1 MRGFILFLLLSFS
14 QGGKI
19 IMEGMSLNI
28 TEDLRQRLK
37 VIVPGAFI
45 ENKLDIDQL
54 KQLLGEE
61 INTDTERYQLSW
73 AGKNEAYKILQ
84 EQTTATLI
92 SNEELSINWSTSQN
106 LFIEG
111 ENLEVLKVLQKSY
124 YGRIKMIYIDP
135 PYNTGSDS
143 FIYPDKFSETKE
155 EYLKR
160 LREKDDEGYLMKEGL
175 FRPNKR
181 ENGQFHSNWLS
192 MMLPRMFLARNLLRE
207 DGVLFV
213 SIDDNEAY
221 TLKLLLDEIF
231 GEENFVGNI
240 IWNSTKSVTNT
251 ALLSVSHTHNLVY
264 FKNLEYYKKN
274 RYEFRLPDTPEGFEN
289 LDNDPRGPWK
299 ADPFQVEGE
308 RPNQLYE
315 ITNPKTG
322 QVFKPNPGCS
332 WKNDYDKFK
341 ELMADKR
348 IVFGA
353 SGEAGPQRKRFWTEA
368 QERGRVAKSLWTD
381 VDTTANGTSYLESL
395 VGKKVF
401 TNPKPVDLI
410 QRFVQLGTSK
420 ENDIV
425 LDFFGGSGTTAEA
438 VLKQNSIDNKKRKF
452 IFVTLSEKVDETT
465 QAGKNAKSLGFD
477 TISAVARERII
488 RAIERIKEESS
499 KEGERLQKSDISSQD
514 FGFKHL
520 SCTESNF
527 KIWRGDGIESEKDLV
542 QQLDLYKKPQKE
554 NASDYN
560 IVFELLI
567 KNGLDL
573 NTPVEKLTIQ
583 NATLYGVDSNKL
595 IIATDTID
603 ERICTEI
610 KKLNPK
616 TVVCLDSIFNN
627 EDCIKTNIQLQLE
640 DSGISFKTI

>member
-1 MRGFILFLLLSFS
+1 
-14 QGGKI
+14 
-19 IMEGMSLNI
+19 MEGTSLNI
-28 TEDLRQRLK
+28 TDDLIKRLK
-37 VIVPGAFI
+37 EIIPAAFA
-45 ENKLDIDQL
+45 EDKLNVEQL
-54 KQLLGEE
+54 KQLLGDAV
-61 INTDTERYQLSW
+61 NTDAERYQLNW
-73 AGKNEAYKILQ
+73 AGKNEAYKVLQ
-84 EQTTATLI
+84 APSTATFI
-92 SNEELSINWSTSQN
+92 PNKELSIDWEKTKN

-111 ENLEVLKVLQKSY
+111 ENLEALKVLQKNY
-124 YGRIKMIYIDP
+124 YGKVKVVSIDP

-160 LREKDDEGYLMKEGL
+160 LSEKDEEGFMMKEGL
-175 FRPNKR
+175 FRPNKK

-192 MMLPRMFLARNLLRE
+192 MMLPRLFIARNLLRD

-264 FKNLEYYKKN
+264 FKNLEYHKKN
-274 RYEFRLPDTPEGFEN
+274 RFEFRLPDTPDGFEN
-289 LDNDPRGPWK
+289 PDNDPRGPWK

-315 ITNPKTG
+315 IKNPKTG
-322 QVFKPNPGCS
+322 QIYKPNPGCS
-332 WKNDYDKFK
+332 WKNDFDKYK
-341 ELMADKR
+341 ELLADNR
-348 IVFGA
+348 IVFGT

-368 QERGRVAKSLWTD
+368 QERGRVSKSLWTD
-381 VDTTANGTSYLESL
+381 VDTTSNGTSYLEAL

-410 QRFVQLGTSK
+410 KRFIQLGTSK
-420 ENDIV
+420 DGDIV

-438 VLKQNSIDNKKRKF
+438 VLRQNIEDNKKRNF
-452 IFVTLSEKVDETT
+452 IFVTLPEPIDDST
-465 QAGKNAKSLGFD
+465 QAGKNAKALKCD
-477 TISAVARERII
+477 TIADVARIRIVK
-488 RAIERIKEESS
+488 AIDKIKSEING
-499 KEGERLQKSDISSQD
+499 KGELFKTTDVSQFD
-514 FGFKHL
+514 LGFKHL
-520 SCTESNF
+520 TCKESNF
-527 KIWRGDGIESEKDLV
+527 KIWRGDVIGSVDELV
-542 QQLDLYKKPQKE
+542 TQLGLFKKPQKE
-554 NASDYN
+554 KSTDFDM
-560 IVFELLI
+560 VFELII

-573 NTPVEKLTIQ
+573 NSKISEMVIAK
-583 NATLYGVDSNKL
+583 TLVYSINDNSLFVITKPIN
-595 IIATDTID
+595 
-603 ERICTEI
+603 ENICKEI

-616 TVVCLDSIFNN
+616 SIICLDSIFNN
-627 EDCIKTNIQLQLE
+627 DDCVKTNIQLQFE

>member
-1 MRGFILFLLLSFS
+1 
-14 QGGKI
+14 
-19 IMEGMSLNI
+19 MEGTSLDI
-28 TEDLRQRLK
+28 THDLIYKLK
-37 VIVPGAFI
+37 QIIPGAFTEDKINI
-45 ENKLDIDQL
+45 EQL
-54 KQLLGEE
+54 KQILGESVH
-61 INTDTERYQLSW
+61 TDLERYQLSW
-73 AGKNEAYKILQ
+73 AGKNNAYKVLQ
-84 EQTTATLI
+84 AQTTATLI
-92 SNEELSINWSTSQN
+92 PNIDLSVNWDSTKN

-124 YGRIKMIYIDP
+124 YGKVKMISIDP

-155 EYLKR
+155 AYLKR
-160 LREKDDEGYLMKEGL
+160 LGEKDEEGYLMKEGL
-175 FRPNKR
+175 FRPNKK
-181 ENGQFHSNWLS
+181 ESGQFHSNWLS
-192 MMLPRMFLARNLLRE
+192 MMLPRMFLARNLLGE

-221 TLKLLLDEIF
+221 TLKLLLDEVF

-264 FKNLEYYKKN
+264 FKNLEYHKKN
-274 RYEFRLPDTPEGFEN
+274 RYEFRLPDTPDGFEN
-289 LDNDPRGPWK
+289 PDNDPRGLWK

-322 QVFKPNPGCS
+322 QVYKPNPGCS

-341 ELMADKR
+341 ELMADNR
-348 IVFGA
+348 IVFG
-353 SGEAGPQRKRFWTEA
+353 STGDAGPQRKRFWNEA

-381 VDTTANGTSYLESL
+381 VDTTANGTSYLEAL
-395 VGKKVF
+395 IGKKVF
-401 TNPKPVDLI
+401 TNPKPVELI

-425 LDFFGGSGTTAEA
+425 IDFFGGSGTTAEA
-438 VLKQNSIDNKKRKF
+438 VLRQNLSDNKKRKF
-452 IFVTLSEKVDETT
+452 IFVTLPEKVDEST

-477 TISAVARERII
+477 TISAVARHRII
-488 RAIERIKEESS
+488 KAMEKIKQESS
-499 KEGERLQKSDISSQD
+499 KEGGLSKKTDLADQD
-514 FGFKHL
+514 LGFKHL
-520 SCTESNF
+520 SCSASNF
-527 KIWRGDGIESEKDLV
+527 KIWRGDGIETEEELKKQLALFTKSQKDGV
-542 QQLDLYKKPQKE
+542 E
-554 NASDYN
+554 DYN

-573 NTPVEKLTIQ
+573 NAPIETVSIKDTV
-583 NATLYGVDSNKL
+583 LYCIDSNKL
-595 IIATDTID
+595 IVATKSLD
-603 ERICTEI
+603 ENSCREI
-610 KKLNPK
+610 IKLNPK
-616 TVVCLDSIFNN
+616 SIICLDTIFNN
-627 EDCIKTNIQLQLE
+627 EDCVKTNIQLLFE

>member
-1 MRGFILFLLLSFS
+1 MVIDKLPKNAST
-14 QGGKI
+14 I
-19 IMEGMSLNI
+19 VNMEGTSLDI
-28 TEDLRQRLK
+28 THDLIYKLK
-37 VIVPGAFI
+37 QIIPGAFI
-45 ENKLDIDQL
+45 EDKINIEQL
-54 KQLLGEE
+54 KQILGESVH
-61 INTDTERYQLSW
+61 TDLERYQLSW
-73 AGKNEAYKILQ
+73 AGKNNAYKVLQ
-84 EQTTATLI
+84 AQTTATLI
-92 SNEELSINWSTSQN
+92 PNIDLSVNWDSTKN

-124 YGRIKMIYIDP
+124 YGKVKMISIDP

-155 EYLKR
+155 AYLKR
-160 LREKDDEGYLMKEGL
+160 LGEKDEDGYLMKEGL
-175 FRPNKR
+175 FRPNKK
-181 ENGQFHSNWLS
+181 EGGQFHSNWLS

-221 TLKLLLDEIF
+221 TLKLLLDEVF

-264 FKNLEYYKKN
+264 FKNLEYHKKN
-274 RYEFRLPDTPEGFEN
+274 RYEFRLPDTPDGFEN
-289 LDNDPRGPWK
+289 PDNDPRGPWK

-322 QVFKPNPGCS
+322 QVYKPNPGCS

-341 ELMADKR
+341 ELMADNR
-348 IVFGA
+348 IVFG
-353 SGEAGPQRKRFWTEA
+353 SKGEAGPQRKRFWTEA

-381 VDTTANGTSYLESL
+381 VDTTANGTSYLEEL
-395 VGKKVF
+395 IGKKVF
-401 TNPKPVDLI
+401 TNPKPVELI

-425 LDFFGGSGTTAEA
+425 IDFFGGSGTTAEA
-438 VLKQNSIDNKKRKF
+438 VLRQNLSDNKKRKF
-452 IFVTLSEKVDETT
+452 IFVTLPEKVDEST

-477 TISAVARERII
+477 TISAVARHRII
-488 RAIERIKEESS
+488 KAIEKIKQESS
-499 KEGERLQKSDISSQD
+499 KEGGLSKKTDLAGQD
-514 FGFKHL
+514 LGFKHL
-520 SCTESNF
+520 SCSASNF
-527 KIWRGDGIESEKDLV
+527 KIWRGDGIETEEELKKQLALFTKSQKDGV
-542 QQLDLYKKPQKE
+542 E
-554 NASDYN
+554 DYN

-573 NTPVEKLTIQ
+573 NAPIETVSIKDTI
-583 NATLYGVDSNKL
+583 LYSIDSNKL
-595 IIATDTID
+595 IVATKSLD
-603 ERICTEI
+603 ENKCREI
-610 KKLNPK
+610 IKLNPK
-616 TVVCLDSIFNN
+616 SIICLDTIFNN
-627 EDCIKTNIQLQLE
+627 EDCVKTNIQLLFE

>member
-1 MRGFILFLLLSFS
+1 MSMD
-14 QGGKI
+14 GK
-19 IMEGMSLNI
+19 SLNI
-28 TEDLRQRLK
+28 KEDLISKLK
-37 VIVPGAFI
+37 EIIPGAFTEDKI
-45 ENKLDIDQL
+45 NVEQL
-54 KQLLGEE
+54 KQLLGEA
-61 INTDTERYQLSW
+61 INTDAERYQLSW
-73 AGKNEAYKILQ
+73 AGKNDAYKVLQ
-84 EQTTATLI
+84 AQTTATLI
-92 SNEELSINWSTSQN
+92 PNIDLSVNWDSTKN

-124 YGRIKMIYIDP
+124 YGQVKMIYIDP

-160 LREKDDEGYLMKEGL
+160 LGDKDEEGYLMKEGL
-175 FRPNKR
+175 FRSNKR
-181 ENGQFHSNWLS
+181 ESGQFHSNWLS

-231 GEENFVGNI
+231 GEENFCGNI

-264 FKNLEYYKKN
+264 FKNLEYHKKN
-274 RYEFRLPDTPEGFEN
+274 RYEFRLPDTPDGFEN
-289 LDNDPRGPWK
+289 PDNDPRGPWK

-322 QVFKPNPGCS
+322 QVYKPNPGCS
-332 WKNDYDKFK
+332 WKNDFDKFK
-341 ELMADKR
+341 ELMADNR
-348 IVFGA
+348 IVFG
-353 SGEAGPQRKRFWTEA
+353 STGEAGPQRKRFWTEA

-381 VDTTANGTSYLESL
+381 VDTTSNGTSYLEEL
-395 VGKKVF
+395 IGKKVF

-425 LDFFGGSGTTAEA
+425 IDFFGGSGTTAEA
-438 VLKQNSIDNKKRKF
+438 VLRQNLIDNKKRRF
-452 IFVTLSEKVDETT
+452 IFVTLPEKVDEST
-465 QAGKNAKSLGFD
+465 QAGKNAKALGFD
-477 TISAVARERII
+477 TISAVARHRII
-488 RAIERIKEESS
+488 KAIDKIKKESS
-499 KEGERLQKSDISSQD
+499 KDGELFSNVDLKTQD
-514 FGFKHL
+514 LGFKHL
-520 SCTESNF
+520 TCSESNF
-527 KIWRGDGIESEKDLV
+527 KIWRGDGIESEDDLKK
-542 QQLDLYKKPQKE
+542 QLALFTKPQKE
-554 NASDYN
+554 GVEDYN

-567 KNGLDL
+567 KQGLDL
-573 NTPVEKLTIQ
+573 NTPIDKLKINDTP
-583 NATLYGVDSNKL
+583 LYSIDSNKL
-595 IIATDTID
+595 IVATKSIN
-603 ERICTEI
+603 EAICKEI
-610 KKLNPK
+610 KKLQPK
-616 TVVCLDSIFNN
+616 GIICLDSIFNN
-627 EDCIKTNIQLQLE
+627 EDCIKTNIQLMFE

>member
-1 MRGFILFLLLSFS
+1 
-14 QGGKI
+14 
-19 IMEGMSLNI
+19 MEGISLDI
-28 TEDLRQRLK
+28 THDLIYKLK
-37 VIVPGAFI
+37 EIIPGAFTEDKINI
-45 ENKLDIDQL
+45 EQL
-54 KQLLGEE
+54 KQLLGESV
-61 INTDTERYQLSW
+61 NTDLERYQLSW
-73 AGKNEAYKILQ
+73 AGKNNAYKVLQ
-84 EQTTATLI
+84 AQTTATLI
-92 SNEELSINWSTSQN
+92 PNIDLSVNWDTTKN

-124 YGRIKMIYIDP
+124 YGKVKMISIDP

-155 EYLKR
+155 AYLKR
-160 LREKDDEGYLMKEGL
+160 LGEKDEEGYLMKEGL
-175 FRPNKR
+175 FRPNKK
-181 ENGQFHSNWLS
+181 ESGQFHSNWLS

-221 TLKLLLDEIF
+221 TLKLLLDEVF

-264 FKNLEYYKKN
+264 FKNLEYHKKN
-274 RYEFRLPDTPEGFEN
+274 RYEFRLPDTPDGFEN
-289 LDNDPRGPWK
+289 PDNDPRGPWK

-322 QVFKPNPGCS
+322 QVYKPNPGCS
-332 WKNDYDKFK
+332 WKNDYDKFR
-341 ELMADKR
+341 ELIADNR
-348 IVFGA
+348 IVFG
-353 SGEAGPQRKRFWTEA
+353 STGEAGPQRKRFWAEA

-381 VDTTANGTSYLESL
+381 VDTTANGTSYLEEL

-401 TNPKPVDLI
+401 TNPKPVELI

-425 LDFFGGSGTTAEA
+425 IDFFGGSGTTAEA
-438 VLKQNSIDNKKRKF
+438 VLRQNLNDNKKRKF
-452 IFVTLSEKVDETT
+452 IFVTLPEKVDEST

-477 TISAVARERII
+477 TISAVARYRII
-488 RAIERIKEESS
+488 KAIEKIKQELS
-499 KEGERLQKSDISSQD
+499 KEGELSKKTDLARQD
-514 FGFKHL
+514 LGFKHL
-520 SCTESNF
+520 SCSASNF
-527 KIWRGDGIESEKDLV
+527 KIWRSDGIETEEELTKQLALFTKSQKDGA
-542 QQLDLYKKPQKE
+542 E
-554 NASDYN
+554 DYN

-573 NTPVEKLTIQ
+573 NAPIETVSIKDTV
-583 NATLYGVDSNKL
+583 LYSIDSNKL
-595 IIATDTID
+595 IVATKPIN
-603 ERICTEI
+603 ENSCREI
-610 KKLNPK
+610 IKLNPK
-616 TVVCLDSIFNN
+616 SIICLDTIFNN
-627 EDCIKTNIQLQLE
+627 EDCVKTNIQLLFE

>member
-1 MRGFILFLLLSFS
+1 MTG
-14 QGGKI
+14 
-19 IMEGMSLNI
+19 ESLNI
-28 TEDLRQRLK
+28 SEDLLTQLK
-37 VIVPGAFI
+37 NIVPGAFTEDKI
-45 ENKLDIDQL
+45 NVEQL
-54 KQLLGEE
+54 KQLLGEAV
-61 INTDTERYQLSW
+61 NTDSERYQLSW
-73 AGKNEAYKILQ
+73 AGKNEAYKVLQ
-84 EQTTATLI
+84 AQTMATLI
-92 SNEELSINWSTSQN
+92 PNIDLSVNWDSTKN

-124 YGRIKMIYIDP
+124 YGQVKMISIDP

-160 LREKDDEGYLMKEGL
+160 LGEKDEEGYLMKEGL

-181 ENGQFHSNWLS
+181 ESGQFHSNWLS

-231 GEENFVGNI
+231 GEENFCGNI

-264 FKNLEYYKKN
+264 FKNLEYHKKN
-274 RYEFRLPDTPEGFEN
+274 RYEFRLPDTPDGFEN
-289 LDNDPRGPWK
+289 PDNDPRGSWK
-299 ADPFQVEGE
+299 ADPFQVEGV

-322 QVFKPNPGCS
+322 QIYKPNPGCS
-332 WKNDYDKFK
+332 WKNDFDKFK
-341 ELMADKR
+341 DLMADNR
-348 IVFGA
+348 IVFG
-353 SGEAGPQRKRFWTEA
+353 STGEAGPQRKRFWTEA

-381 VDTTANGTSYLESL
+381 VDTTSNGTSYLEEL

-420 ENDIV
+420 ENDIII
-425 LDFFGGSGTTAEA
+425 DFFGGSGTTAEA
-438 VLKQNSIDNKKRKF
+438 VLRQNLIDNKKRRF
-452 IFVTLSEKVDETT
+452 IFVTLPEKIDEST

-477 TISAVARERII
+477 TISAVARHRII
-488 RAIERIKEESS
+488 KAIEKIKKESS
-499 KEGERLQKSDISSQD
+499 KESELFNNSNISTQD
-514 FGFKHL
+514 LGFKHM

-527 KIWRGDGIESEKDLV
+527 KIWRGDGIESEDELKKQLALFTNPHKDGV
-542 QQLDLYKKPQKE
+542 D
-554 NASDYN
+554 DYN

-573 NTPVEKLTIQ
+573 NTKIEKLSVNNT
-583 NATLYGVDSNKL
+583 TLYSVGSNRL
-595 IIATDTID
+595 IVATKSINEKT
-603 ERICTEI
+603 CKEI
-610 KKLNPK
+610 MNLSPK
-616 TVVCLDSIFNN
+616 SIICLDSIFNN
-627 EDCIKTNIQLQLE
+627 EDCVKTNIQLMFE